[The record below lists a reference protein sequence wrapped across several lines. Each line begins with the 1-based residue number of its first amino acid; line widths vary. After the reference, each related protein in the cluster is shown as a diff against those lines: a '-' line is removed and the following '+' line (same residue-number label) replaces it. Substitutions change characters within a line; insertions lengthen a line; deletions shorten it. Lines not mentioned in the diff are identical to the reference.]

1 VDHGIEAAAKRF
13 GLTKRRV
20 AIVDSSAA
28 FRTRPLPNGERN
40 GSPNMKSF
48 RAFRLDTV
56 NHCLWRGEKRVSLP
70 PKAFDVLR
78 YLVEHADRLVTQD
91 EILEKLWPET
101 YVNPEVIK
109 KYVLEIRKVLGDQSS
124 KPAFLATFPRRGYQ
138 FIAPVR
144 EEIASAAVG
153 PATRATKGIVGRENA
168 LSTLADAFSNALQGQ
183 RQIVFI
189 TGEAGIGKTT
199 LVDVFLQGAFGENAR
214 VARGQCVEGFGGKEA
229 YYPIL
234 DALGQLC
241 READDNRMV
250 QELATRAPT
259 WLVQFPSLV
268 NTHQRQALERETIG
282 ATRERMVREI
292 CETLE
297 TIAAQ
302 TPLILVLEDLHWVD
316 PSTLDFISALA
327 RRRGPAK
334 LLLFGTY
341 RPADVII
348 SRSALKALK
357 QDLVIH
363 NLSHEVSLE
372 RLEEVDVAKYICGK
386 FVDGDFPAGFA
397 SLIYRRSGGNALFM
411 VTILQDIVKKG
422 LIGQVDG
429 KWKLAAPIETVA
441 QSVPETLDQ
450 LIDAQFQQL
459 SAVEQRVLRSASVA
473 GERFSA
479 WAVSTAAEI
488 DPGEIEDVCEGLA
501 AKLQFIKGSGIK
513 EQANGEISAHYEFR
527 HSLYREVLY
536 GRLSEGARSKLH
548 LLLAQRLKSFCDPCE
563 QDLATELALHFEGG
577 RDYEQAVNYLLVAAD
592 NAVGR
597 FAYRD
602 CIEILRH
609 AHELVLKLTLRVR
622 AELEVRI
629 LELMGHAHFALGAL
643 VDSAQTYAAAAARA
657 QQAGLKAAQMH
668 ALTCTM
674 YPLGFIGPEE
684 GVAALEEALKISKS
698 VNDPL
703 SLALTQMLAAGFRLV
718 FDSWSET
725 HAELCAS
732 AYETL
737 LRLYP
742 SGLDPYQR
750 IVYAHILMLKGKY
763 AEALDLCE
771 RSVSEASSSGV
782 GQVVNFLAHFGALS
796 AKIIILLR
804 TGQLGQ
810 VLQITR
816 AGRTS
821 PDANLS
827 LYWLLTLRE
836 AMLRSSAFDF
846 EGARLICQ
854 ANGNVREGEFPD
866 AQYYSIDQI
875 AAGNLALQQGKYPEA
890 LEHFRR
896 VQDLDVHE
904 KFFMHWQWR
913 MMADLESSNAW
924 LLAGNAVNARTV
936 ADGLLKSA
944 LATSDPYLHA
954 LAWDLQARVATAESD
969 LPGAR
974 ESIQRALAIV
984 DSSEI
989 QGGGWQTFA
998 TASQVYRHAKE
1009 MKIAETY
1016 RDRAE
1021 SCILQIANSF
1031 EPDEPLR
1038 ATFLTADPVRRILHG
1053 KVATKTTRQ
1062 HRLGHGAVPG
1072 G

>member
-1 VDHGIEAAAKRF
+1 MK
-13 GLTKRRV
+13 L
-20 AIVDSSAA
+20 
-28 FRTRPLPNGERN
+28 FR
-40 GSPNMKSF
+40 S
-48 RAFRLDTV
+48 FRLDTV

-101 YVNPEVIK
+101 YVNPEVVK

-124 KPAFLATFPRRGYQ
+124 KPAFIATFPRRGYQ
-138 FIAPVR
+138 FIALVH
-144 EEIASAAVG
+144 EEVSSAAVD
-153 PATRATKGIVGRENA
+153 PATSATKKIVGRENA
-168 LSTLADAFSNALQGQ
+168 LSTLAEALGRALQGQ

-199 LVDVFLQGAFGENAR
+199 LVDVFLQGAAGLNAR
-214 VARGQCVEGFGGKEA
+214 VARGHCIEGFGGKEA

-241 READDNRMV
+241 READDNRIV
-250 QELATRAPT
+250 QELGTRAPT

-268 NTHQRQALERETIG
+268 SAEQRQALERETLG

-302 TPLILVLEDLHWVD
+302 TPLILLLEDLHWVD

-334 LLLFGTY
+334 LLVFGTY

-348 SRSALKALK
+348 SRGPLKALK

-372 RLEEVDVAKYICGK
+372 RLQEVDVAKYICGN
-386 FVDGDFPAGFA
+386 FVDGDFPEGFT

-411 VTILQDIVKKG
+411 VTILQDIVKKR
-422 LIGQVDG
+422 LIAQVDG
-429 KWKLAAPIETVA
+429 KWMLAAPIETVA

-450 LIDAQFQQL
+450 LINAQFQQL
-459 SAVEQRVLRSASVA
+459 SPVEQRVLRTASVA

-479 WAVSTAAEI
+479 RAVSTAAEI
-488 DPGEIEDVCEGLA
+488 DPGEIEDVCEGLV
-501 AKLQFIKGSGIK
+501 AKLQFIKCSGIK
-513 EQANGEISAHYEFR
+513 EQAHGEISSHYDFR

-536 GRLSEGARSKLH
+536 GRLSEGTRSKLH

-563 QDLATELALHFEGG
+563 QELATELALHFEGG

-602 CIEILRH
+602 CIEILHH
-609 AHELVLKLTLRVR
+609 AHELVLKLGLRRR
-622 AELEVRI
+622 AEMEVRI
-629 LELMGHAHFALGAL
+629 LEFMGHAHFALGAL
-643 VDSAQTYAAAAARA
+643 VDSAQMYAAAAARA
-657 QQAGLKAAQMH
+657 EEAGLKAAQTH
-668 ALTCTM
+668 ALVCSM

-684 GVAALEEALKISKS
+684 GVAALQQALKISMT
-698 VNDPL
+698 VDDPPR
-703 SLALTQMLAAGFRLV
+703 LALTQMAAAGFRLV
-718 FDSWSET
+718 FHSWSEA
-725 HAELCAS
+725 HAELCTS

-742 SGLDPYQR
+742 SQLDPYQR
-750 IVYAHILMLKGKY
+750 IEYAHVLMLKGKY
-763 AEALDLCE
+763 AEALELCE
-771 RSVSEASSSGV
+771 RSVSEARSSGV

-796 AKIIILLR
+796 AKIVILLR

-810 VLQITR
+810 VLQIVR
-816 AGRTS
+816 VGRTS

-836 AMLRSSAFDF
+836 AMLRTIAFDF
-846 EGARLICQ
+846 EGARQISQ
-854 ANGNVREGEFPD
+854 AARNVREGEFPD

-875 AAGNLALQQGKYPEA
+875 AAGNIALQQRKYSEA
-890 LEHFRR
+890 LEHFSH
-896 VQDLDVHE
+896 VQNLDVHA
-904 KFFMHWQWR
+904 KFFMHWEWR
-913 MMADLESSNAW
+913 MMADLESSNTW
-924 LLAGNAVNARTV
+924 LLSGNAANARTL
-936 ADGLLKSA
+936 ANGLLKSA

-954 LAWDLQARVATAESD
+954 LVWDLQARVAMAESD
-969 LPGAR
+969 LPGAL
-974 ESIQRALAIV
+974 ESIQQALAIV
-984 DSSEI
+984 ESSEI
-989 QGGGWQTFA
+989 QAGAWQTFA
-998 TASQVYRHAKE
+998 TASQVYQHAQELKT
-1009 MKIAETY
+1009 AETY
-1016 RDRAE
+1016 RNRAE
-1021 SCILQIANSF
+1021 SCLLQIANSF

-1038 ATFLTADPVRRILHG
+1038 ATFLTAGPVRRILYE
-1053 KVATKTTRQ
+1053 KVATETMR
-1062 HRLGHGAVPG
+1062 
-1072 G
+1072 